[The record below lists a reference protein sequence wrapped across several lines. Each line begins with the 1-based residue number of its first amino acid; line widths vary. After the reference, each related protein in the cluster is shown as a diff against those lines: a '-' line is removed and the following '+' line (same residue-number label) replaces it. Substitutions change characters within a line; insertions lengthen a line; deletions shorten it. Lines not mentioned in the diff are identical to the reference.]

1 MPSGELCNQGHRSR
15 AKQTRLCVCAR
26 SGGPGGAHGAGRGSG
41 PASGPACLLSRTAR
55 VPRSSLTAA
64 FPPPPPPQPRAG
76 ELRPE
81 SPRRHGRVP
90 GHPSPARELRSGRRS
105 SSGPLVP
112 SPRPRGRR
120 AAVVVG
126 GGGSDHSIS
135 AARVGAARVAWRDAR
150 PRSLCLLPGGG
161 VARRVTA
168 ARMTPSRR
176 ALAARASLSPH
187 WGPSA
192 DGCARTDGPPRSP
205 PDPPP
210 PPRPGATQ
218 SFGKLRPY
226 LAW

>member
-126 GGGSDHSIS
+126 GG
-135 AARVGAARVAWRDAR
+135 
-150 PRSLCLLPGGG
+150 
-161 VARRVTA
+161 VT
-168 ARMTPSRR
+168 TPSPR
-176 ALAARASLSPH
+176 LG
-187 WGPSA
+187 WGQR
-192 DGCARTDGPPRSP
+192 GW
-205 PDPPP
+205 
-210 PPRPGATQ
+210 PGATRAPGV
-218 SFGKLRPY
+218 SACSRGEGWPDG
-226 LAW
+226 